1 MEAINN
7 DKRGILPEEESNTH
21 METTQNKEHNNC
33 QAENTE
39 ERMETTPKKGY
50 NFKTKYPAL
59 KSDQC
64 PLCKLLIRE
73 IVELPCGDGF
83 CRDCLRAREE
93 QQRYETVSSEMKNFS
108 RHFLCS
114 IKPLI

>member
-1 MEAINN
+1 MEAI
-7 DKRGILPEEESNTH
+7 KYEISEILPEEESNTH
-21 METTQNKEHNNC
+21 METTQNKEDNNC

-39 ERMETTPKKGY
+39 ERMETPKKGY

-64 PLCKLLIRE
+64 LLCKLLIRE

-93 QQRYETVSSEMKNFS
+93 KQRYETVSSDK
-108 RHFLCS
+108 
-114 IKPLI
+114 